1 MKTINEI
8 KQDIVNK
15 TMEITNEFP
24 DLSSKIKEMSLKVS
38 GMSIEGV
45 SHQDLAEHY
54 ESLENLLKTRSEI

>member
-15 TMEITNEFP
+15 TIEIINEFP
-24 DLSSKIKEMSLKVS
+24 DLSSKIKKMSLKVS

-45 SHQDLAEHY
+45 SHQDLVEYY
-54 ESLENLLKTRSEI
+54 ESLENLLKTRSKN